1 MESVFKI
8 VADVEELAKVGIY
21 YRGGRIPHS
30 LDPDCPKEGVPFQIR
45 GGLLADLGRL
55 TVAFLVVL
63 AAVYT
68 LVSIGFACNLTIP
81 PM

>member
-1 MESVFKI
+1 MESYFKI
-8 VADVEELAKVGIY
+8 VSDVEELAKVGLY

-30 LDPDCPKEGVPFQIR
+30 LDPDCPKEGVPFQFR
-45 GGLLADLGRL
+45 GLLADLGRL

-68 LVSIGFACNLTIP
+68 LMSIGFACNLTIP